1 MASAVALTT
10 PVSAKTAEDAALT
23 VAEIARSFSVSVATI
38 NRRITAGELP
48 AVMYRGRKFVL
59 RSDAESVFAPQPVPV
74 KGAAAADHPPIDDAR
89 LARLRSLLGGR

>member
-38 NRRITAGELP
+38 NRRIAAGELP

-59 RSDAESVFAPQPVPV
+59 RSDAESAFAPQPVPV
-74 KGAAAADHPPIDDAR
+74 KGAADHPPIDEAR

>member
-38 NRRITAGELP
+38 NRRITGSSQSR
-48 AVMYRGRKFVL
+48 V
-59 RSDAESVFAPQPVPV
+59 
-74 KGAAAADHPPIDDAR
+74 
-89 LARLRSLLGGR
+89 

>member
-10 PVSAKTAEDAALT
+10 PAPPKTAEDAALT

-59 RSDAESVFAPQPVPV
+59 RSDAESVFAPQTVRTSSPR
-74 KGAAAADHPPIDDAR
+74 ITM
-89 LARLRSLLGGR
+89 